1 MAEKHIIVA
10 VESPAEQQLLEKIL
24 TSNNFRVTVAAEGS
38 EVVSQARQLHPD
50 LILMGTVLHGV
61 SGFQVTR
68 KLRKDGQTQDIPVVI
83 LGGEGQSANESWA
96 MRQGAKAFFV
106 RPIQERPL
114 LDKILV
120 LMAGIP
126 HSRNETGE
134 STTQTE
140 HDPGM
145 LQQVEQQLA
154 PHIGP
159 LAKVLV
165 QRAAQRTSSTA
176 ELYRLLAT
184 EIDDVSGRERF
195 LANIEP

>member
-1 MAEKHIIVA
+1 MAEKNIIVA

-24 TSNNFRVTVAAEGS
+24 TNNNFRVTLAEDGPD
-38 EVVSQARQLHPD
+38 VITRAQQLHPD

-68 KLRKDGQTQDIPVVI
+68 KLRKDGQTEDIPVVI

-120 LMAGIP
+120 LMAGMP
-126 HSRNETGE
+126 QKRNETE
-134 STTQTE
+134 ETTTQTE
-140 HDPGM
+140 HDPET
-145 LQQVEQQLA
+145 LQQAEQQLA

-165 QRAAQRTSSTA
+165 KRAAERTSSTD

-184 EIDDVSGRERF
+184 EIDDTAGREQF
-195 LANIEP
+195 LANIQ